1 MQTTVVA
8 VAVVML
14 LAGCASS
21 IMIHQQDSVALKTVK
36 VTARVAEAI
45 PTFGLVEVYYSCA
58 RDLCSAVNG
67 ACDTTPGVAARAW
80 WACHDHVGE
89 QFLAAAQTMNQ
100 TSAAINHQSQKCNT
114 TCRYVGNVLQC
125 HEECY

>member
-1 MQTTVVA
+1 MSNLHSLRFVGKESIPTHSPIARVLP
-8 VAVVML
+8 VVML

-21 IMIHQQDSVALKTVK
+21 IMIHRQDSVALKTVK

-45 PTFGLVEVYYSCA
+45 PTFGLVEVYYACA

-80 WACHDHVGE
+80 WACHDHMAE

-100 TSAAINHQSQKCNT
+100 IP
-114 TCRYVGNVLQC
+114 R
-125 HEECY
+125 